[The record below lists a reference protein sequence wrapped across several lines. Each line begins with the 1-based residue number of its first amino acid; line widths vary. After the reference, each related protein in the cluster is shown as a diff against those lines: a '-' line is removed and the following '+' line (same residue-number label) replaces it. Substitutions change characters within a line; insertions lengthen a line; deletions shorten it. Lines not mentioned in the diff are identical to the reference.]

1 MATIR
6 RRTRNDG
13 STRWQ
18 AIVRLQ
24 GAPPTSQVFKR
35 KTDATEWAAEVERAV
50 KTGSYLPRREAAVRT
65 LDDAIARYEADHL
78 HELSEG
84 EQRNRRIRLSWWRAR
99 LGRFA
104 LLHVTPARVGEARDA
119 LIRGEGPSGK
129 PVSGPTSNRY
139 VATLGAVLD
148 LAVKEWQWV
157 GFNAARLIRRKQEHR
172 GRVRFLSVDEQDRL
186 LAACRDS
193 KEPRLHPLVLCAL
206 ASGARQGELLTL
218 RWSELQLDREPVRA
232 TLGKTKNRD
241 RRVIFFPG
249 EAGEELRRRSRT
261 PHISGLVFANPQGKP
276 TFPRKPWARA
286 LVEAEIQDFTFH
298 DLRHSFA
305 SYAAMSGASLPELA
319 ALLGHRS
326 LSMVARY
333 AHLAEQ
339 HQEAVAS
346 RMAAKF
352 LGGASA

>member
-1 MATIR
+1 
-6 RRTRNDG
+6 
-13 STRWQ
+13 
-18 AIVRLQ
+18 V
-24 GAPPTSQVFKR
+24 V
-35 KTDATEWAAEVERAV
+35 
-50 KTGSYLPRREAAVRT
+50 
-65 LDDAIARYEADHL
+65 
-78 HELSEG
+78 
-84 EQRNRRIRLSWWRAR
+84 
-99 LGRFA
+99 
-104 LLHVTPARVGEARDA
+104 
-119 LIRGEGPSGK
+119 
-129 PVSGPTSNRY
+129 
-139 VATLGAVLD
+139 
-148 LAVKEWQWV
+148 
-157 GFNAARLIRRKQEHR
+157 
-172 GRVRFLSVDEQDRL
+172 
-186 LAACRDS
+186 
-193 KEPRLHPLVLCAL
+193 
-206 ASGARQGELLTL
+206 
-218 RWSELQLDREPVRA
+218 
-232 TLGKTKNRD
+232 
-241 RRVIFFPG
+241 FFPG